1 MNVNNKR
8 AYKDVLQFI
17 TINEMIMHKPSK
29 VVSIERQVVAGTNYK
44 LLIQTNEEFREVIVW
59 KQINGKM
66 KLMSNEVVARPQ

>member
-1 MNVNNKR
+1 MNVNNKA
-8 AYKDVLQFI
+8 AYKDVQQFI

-44 LLIQTNEEFREVIVW
+44 LLIQTNEEFRELIVW

>member
-1 MNVNNKR
+1 
-8 AYKDVLQFI
+8 
-17 TINEMIMHKPSK
+17 MIMHKPSK

>member
-1 MNVNNKR
+1 MNVNNKA